1 MTRIGRRE
9 IMLERPTVQRL
20 EQGCQKHPRY
30 ETKVKSEVI
39 YTGDTFL
46 CKNQFGQD
54 SQFTNVFQR
63 YTNRSLLTDRRIR
76 YIMERL
82 IGEIR
87 K

>member
-20 EQGCQKHPRY
+20 DQGCQKHPRY
-30 ETKVKSEVI
+30 ETKVKSGVI

-46 CKNQFGQD
+46 CKNQYG
-54 SQFTNVFQR
+54 SQVTNVFQR

-76 YIMERL
+76 YIME
-82 IGEIR
+82 
-87 K
+87 